1 MCYIDD
7 ILITGEDEESHLQ
20 SLEEVF
26 EWLEKRNF
34 HLKQEK
40 CEFLLPSV
48 EYLGH
53 HISEEGISVLPNKV
67 EATVTA
73 PTPTNITQLRSFL
86 GLINYYGKFI
96 PNLSTTLH
104 PLNALLRAKQKS
116 VR

>member
-7 ILITGEDEESHLQ
+7 ILVTGKDEESHLR

-26 EWLEKRNF
+26 ERLEKHNF

-40 CEFLLPSV
+40 CEFLLPCV

-53 HISEEGISVLPNKV
+53 HISKEGISVLPSKV
-67 EATVTA
+67 EAIVRA

-86 GLINYYGKFI
+86 GLIN
-96 PNLSTTLH
+96 
-104 PLNALLRAKQKS
+104 
-116 VR
+116 